1 MSTPKKKKNM
11 KPRSE
16 RYTLSNHVAN
26 FFLAAAF
33 AIFPLFVNLTFDGNF
48 PFIHFDNGF
57 ILIRHN
63 KYYFF
68 LILTA
73 AAVIM
78 ELLLLL
84 TRTIG
89 EKMEKN
95 PDKRAKQ
102 KTVSVTDFAVLCFV
116 MACALSTVFSAHL
129 NMALYGEIAVGGATH
144 GRNNGLILMLCYAV
158 VYLLLT
164 RCWRFREYVFLALAG
179 SSVIVYL
186 LAVLNAFYID
196 PLNMFAQFRN
206 DENVFVNFMTTIGN
220 KNMFSSHI
228 CVTLPVLMTMFV
240 HTERLRNK
248 VIYFAAACIGSMAAV
263 VCDSDSVVLGM
274 GAFAM
279 VFLVAYARKPKRLR
293 QFLLMLT
300 ASLCSMKL
308 LGVFSALG
316 GDNHKEM
323 GAVLYSVM
331 QSNLTY
337 AVIAVLAALTVG
349 MYVLDRKHHRETL
362 PLAVP
367 IVLGAF
373 FGTVV
378 LAGVGVI
385 LYFSLIDTKTDLGS
399 MERTLRFSDRW
410 GTHRGFMWNKA
421 MEAYAQFDF
430 PKKMFGT
437 GPDTFYYTFSPYF
450 AELYE
455 RFDDGSTDAA
465 HNEYINYLLNIGAV
479 GLLTYLAFVGS
490 ALTRAFKAAKRNP
503 LALVFASAVVAY
515 LTQAV
520 VNIALPIATPLFI
533 IFVSLCEATARE
545 RDARPNPRN

>member
-84 TRTIG
+84 TRTVG

-116 MACALSTVFSAHL
+116 MARALSTVFSAHL

-385 LYFSLIDTKTDLGS
+385 LYFSLIDTKPTSAAWSAPCGS
-399 MERTLRFSDRW
+399 ATAGARTAALC
-410 GTHRGFMWNKA
+410 GTRQWRRTRSSIS
-421 MEAYAQFDF
+421 
-430 PKKMFGT
+430 PKRCSAPAPT
-437 GPDTFYYTFSPYF
+437 P
-450 AELYE
+450 
-455 RFDDGSTDAA
+455 STTPS
-465 HNEYINYLLNIGAV
+465 HPTLPSC
-479 GLLTYLAFVGS
+479 TS
-490 ALTRAFKAAKRNP
+490 ALTTAPPTRRTMNTSTICSTSARWDCSPILPLSAARSQEP
-503 LALVFASAVVAY
+503 LRPQSG
-515 LTQAV
+515 
-520 VNIALPIATPLFI
+520 IRWRWCLP
-533 IFVSLCEATARE
+533 RQ
-545 RDARPNPRN
+545 